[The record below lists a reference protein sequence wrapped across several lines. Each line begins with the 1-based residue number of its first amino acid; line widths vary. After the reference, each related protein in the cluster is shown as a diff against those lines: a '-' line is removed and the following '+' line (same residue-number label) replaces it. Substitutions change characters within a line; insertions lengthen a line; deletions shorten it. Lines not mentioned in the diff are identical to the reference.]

1 MADILIYGE
10 IGWDVT
16 ASSVREQLE
25 RSEGEDV
32 TVHIDSPGGDAYEG
46 LAMMNALRLYPGEVT
61 TRIEG
66 MAASAAS
73 IVAAGAGGRVEIL
86 KHAEIMVHEAWVFT
100 SGNADDMVKTAQDL
114 ERVSENIATVYA
126 DRTGKTVDECRD
138 IMRAETWF
146 TADEA
151 VAFGLADEVIVPA
164 TSKKP
169 KPVEAR
175 YSNKVLARYRYGGR
189 EQAPRPDITNH
200 APDTGQEV
208 NMTDPIKAL
217 AQALGKTTDEVTTA
231 FKAIFDQEPT
241 AEPGKAE
248 DENATPTESTEDA
261 PANTGEQSTDTAE
274 DTENTED
281 TGTADEQATD
291 EDAADETA
299 ADKDETDGD
308 EDTEDTD
315 GDDGEGKVKASAD
328 NDDDYI
334 LVPVEHLDFLTKAA
348 ALATDAAERQ
358 DKADKAAEVDKWIEE
373 GRFSAALRSKALSA
387 METDPDT
394 ARSVWGSLPVNTI
407 NRRESGYGVD
417 TTDVSTSADHTRLN
431 ELADKHHFAAAPD
444 FY

>member
-16 ASSVREQLE
+16 ASSVREQLD
-25 RSEGEDV
+25 RAEGEDV

-46 LAMMNALRLYPGEVT
+46 LAMMNALRLYPGEIT

-126 DRTGKTVDECRD
+126 DRTGKTVEECREA
-138 IMRAETWF
+138 MRAETWF
-146 TADEA
+146 TAEEA

-175 YSNKVLARYRYGGR
+175 YSKKVLARYRYGGR

-217 AQALGKTTDEVTTA
+217 AEALGKTTDEVAGA
-231 FKAIFDQEPT
+231 FSAIFNLEPT
-241 AEPGKAE
+241 EEPGQAE
-248 DENATPTESTEDA
+248 DDNAAETKTESTEDE
-261 PANTGEQSTDTAE
+261 PANTGEQSTNTAE
-274 DTENTED
+274 DTEGTE
-281 TGTADEQATD
+281 DEQATD
-291 EDAADETA
+291 EDETNESE
-299 ADKDETDGD
+299 DTETDDD

-315 GDDGEGKVKASAD
+315 GEDKVKASDD
-328 NDDDYI
+328 NDDYV
-334 LVPVEHLDFLTKAA
+334 LVPREHLDFLTKAA

-373 GRFSAALRSKALSA
+373 GRFSAALRSNALSA

-407 NRRESGYGVD
+407 NRKESGYGVD
-417 TTDVSTSADHTRLN
+417 TTDVSTTADNTRLN
-431 ELADKHHFAAAPD
+431 ELADKSKFAIPD
-444 FY
+444 LY

>member
-25 RSEGEDV
+25 RAEGEDV

-46 LAMMNALRLYPGEVT
+46 LAMMNALRLYPGDIT

-126 DRTGKTVDECRD
+126 DRTGKTVEECRD

-146 TADEA
+146 TAEEA

-217 AQALGKTTDEVTTA
+217 AQALGKTTDEVTAA
-231 FKAIFDQEPT
+231 FSNIFNLGPT
-241 AEPGKAE
+241 EEPGQAE
-248 DENATPTESTEDA
+248 DDNAAPTESTEDE
-261 PANTGEQSTDTAE
+261 PTETGEQSTNTAE
-274 DTENTED
+274 DTESTED
-281 TGTADEQATD
+281 EPN
-291 EDAADETA
+291 ESES
-299 ADKDETDGD
+299 EDGD

-315 GDDGEGKVKASAD
+315 GEDEVKASAN
-328 NDDDYI
+328 NDDYV
-334 LVPVEHLDFLTKAA
+334 LVPREHLDFLTKAA

-358 DKADKAAEVDKWIEE
+358 DKADKAAEVDKWIGE
-373 GRFSAALRSKALSA
+373 GRFSAALRSKALAA
-387 METDPDT
+387 MEHDPDT

-407 NRRESGYGVD
+407 NRKESGYGVD
-417 TTDVSTSADHTRLN
+417 TTDVSTTADNTRLN
-431 ELADKHHFAAAPD
+431 ELADKSKFATPD

>member
-25 RSEGEDV
+25 RAEGEDV
-32 TVHIDSPGGDAYEG
+32 FVHIDSPGGDAYEG

-100 SGNADDMVKTAQDL
+100 SGTADDMTKAANDL

-126 DRTGKTVDECRD
+126 DRTGKTVEECRE

-146 TADEA
+146 TAEEA

-164 TSKKP
+164 SEKAP
-169 KPVEAR
+169 KPVSAR

-189 EQAPRPDITNH
+189 EQAPRPEITNH

-208 NMTDPIKAL
+208 TMTDPIKAL
-217 AQALGKTTDEVTTA
+217 AEALGKTSDEITA
-231 FKAIFDQEPT
+231 AFAAIFDT
-241 AEPGKAE
+241 APETKTNQDE
-248 DENATPTESTEDA
+248 DEAAAETESTEDE
-261 PANTGEQSTDTAE
+261 PANTGEQEAE
-274 DTENTED
+274 VTESTED
-281 TGTADEQATD
+281 ELAESEAESGTG
-291 EDAADETA
+291 
-299 ADKDETDGD
+299 
-308 EDTEDTD
+308 D
-315 GDDGEGKVKASAD
+315 GDDDGDGNNEDEPVETSESESGDNVKASAD
-328 NDDDYI
+328 NDDYV
-334 LVPVEHLDFLTKAA
+334 LVPREHLDFLTKAA

-358 DKADKAAEVDKWIEE
+358 DKADKAAEVDKWIAE
-373 GRFSAALRSKALSA
+373 GRFSAALRSKALAA
-387 METDPDT
+387 MEHDPDT

-417 TTDVSTSADHTRLN
+417 TTDVSTTADHTRLN
-431 ELADKHHFAAAPD
+431 ELADKTKFATPD

>member
-25 RSEGEDV
+25 RAEGSDV

-86 KHAEIMVHEAWVFT
+86 KHAEIMVHEAWVYT
-100 SGNADDMVKTAQDL
+100 SGNAEDMVKTANDL

-164 TSKKP
+164 TSKQP

-175 YSNKVLARYRYGGR
+175 YSTKVLARYRYGGR

-231 FKAIFDQEPT
+231 FSAIFNLEPT
-241 AEPGKAE
+241 AEPGQAE

-261 PANTGEQSTDTAE
+261 PADE
-274 DTENTED
+274 DTEETD
-281 TGTADEQATD
+281 TADEQATD
-291 EDAADETA
+291 EDAAEETA
-299 ADKDETDGD
+299 ADKDEATGD
-308 EDTEDTD
+308 EGTGDTD
-315 GDDGEGKVKASAD
+315 GDDGEDKVKASAD
-328 NDDDYI
+328 NDDYV
-334 LVPVEHLDFLTKAA
+334 LVPREHLDFLTKAA

-407 NRRESGYGVD
+407 NRKESGYGVD
-417 TTDVSTSADHTRLN
+417 TTGVSTTADHTRLN

>member
-25 RSEGEDV
+25 RAEGEDV
-32 TVHIDSPGGDAYEG
+32 FVHIDSPGGDAYEG

-100 SGNADDMVKTAQDL
+100 SGTADDMTKAAEDL

-126 DRTGKTVDECRD
+126 DRTGKTVEECRE

-146 TADEA
+146 TAEEA

-189 EQAPRPDITNH
+189 AQAPRPEITNH

-208 NMTDPIKAL
+208 TMTDPIKAL
-217 AQALGKTTDEVTTA
+217 AQALGKTSDEITA
-231 FKAIFDQEPT
+231 AFAAIFDTASETKTNQDEEEAT
-241 AEPGKAE
+241 AE
-248 DENATPTESTEDA
+248 TESTEDE
-261 PANTGEQSTDTAE
+261 PANTDEQEAEVTESTEDEPDESAAEAE
-274 DTENTED
+274 DDAGDGTEED
-281 TGTADEQATD
+281 EPAETSESDTKADD
-291 EDAADETA
+291 NV
-299 ADKDETDGD
+299 
-308 EDTEDTD
+308 
-315 GDDGEGKVKASAD
+315 KVSAD
-328 NDDDYI
+328 NDDYV
-334 LVPVEHLDFLTKAA
+334 LVPREHLDFLTKAA

-358 DKADKAAEVDKWIEE
+358 DKADKAAEVDKWIAE
-373 GRFSAALRSKALSA
+373 GRFSAALRSKALAA
-387 METDPDT
+387 MEHDPDT

-417 TTDVSTSADHTRLN
+417 TTDVSTTADHTRLN
-431 ELADKHHFAAAPD
+431 ELADKTKFATPD

>member
-25 RSEGEDV
+25 RAEGEDV
-32 TVHIDSPGGDAYEG
+32 FVHIDSPGGDAYEG

-100 SGNADDMVKTAQDL
+100 SGTADDMTKAAEDL

-126 DRTGKTVDECRD
+126 DRTGKTVEECRE

-146 TADEA
+146 TAEEA

-189 EQAPRPDITNH
+189 AQAPRPEITNH

-208 NMTDPIKAL
+208 TMTDPIKAL
-217 AQALGKTTDEVTTA
+217 AQALGKTSDEITA
-231 FKAIFDQEPT
+231 AFAAIFDTASETKTNQDEEEAT
-241 AEPGKAE
+241 AE
-248 DENATPTESTEDA
+248 TESTEDE
-261 PANTGEQSTDTAE
+261 PANTDEQEAE
-274 DTENTED
+274 GTGTTESEAGSESESD
-281 TGTADEQATD
+281 TG
-291 EDAADETA
+291 
-299 ADKDETDGD
+299 DG
-308 EDTEDTD
+308 D
-315 GDDGEGKVKASAD
+315 GDDDGANEDGPAETGESESESESDGNVNASAD
-328 NDDDYI
+328 NDDYV
-334 LVPVEHLDFLTKAA
+334 LVPREHLDFLTKAA

-358 DKADKAAEVDKWIEE
+358 DKADKAAEVDKWIAD
-373 GRFSAALRSKALSA
+373 GRFSAALRSKALAA
-387 METDPDT
+387 MERDPDT

-417 TTDVSTSADHTRLN
+417 TTDVSTTADHTRLN
-431 ELADKHHFAAAPD
+431 ELADKTQFATPD